1 MCQDLQAM
9 GTHKANGC
17 ETPKT
22 QILKGLNEL
31 TGSEKSKNPNIQLHE
46 SSSKFVKLLTD
57 RSRSS
62 STNCRLLQ
70 IVETGFNTNVVEGN
84 IESADPPL
92 GAGFTGLRG
101 RGGGPLDPAAG
112 TTGVELLMR
121 PASRDDPLRPVWD
134 PSSAAGRVM
143 IGGDIPVLL
152 SLETTTAAA
161 AAALDSSLSAH
172 APRWLMRRD
181 GGRGV
186 STCSRLPE
194 LLLLPLCKSR
204 GTSDCCCFMAF
215 LLEACASGTL
225 QEEGCCCCC
234 WSHGRP
240 TDDSRGGFCI
250 EGCIDKRRS
259 SMDGN
264 TSGMYLFWAAT
275 LIFSWL
281 MRGICKNGGKGFAQW
296 VGSSSQ
302 APNCNNSMYL
312 S

>member
-1 MCQDLQAM
+1 MLRTTHQLEGTMCQDLQAM

-17 ETPKT
+17 KTPKT
-22 QILKGLNEL
+22 HLILKGLKEL
-31 TGSEKSKNPNIQLHE
+31 TGSEKSENPNTQLHE
-46 SSSKFVKLLTD
+46 SSLKFVKLLTE

-92 GAGFTGLRG
+92 GEGFTGLRG

-112 TTGVELLMR
+112 TAGVELLLLMR

-172 APRWLMRRD
+172 APR
-181 GGRGV
+181 
-186 STCSRLPE
+186 
-194 LLLLPLCKSR
+194 
-204 GTSDCCCFMAF
+204 
-215 LLEACASGTL
+215 
-225 QEEGCCCCC
+225 
-234 WSHGRP
+234 
-240 TDDSRGGFCI
+240 
-250 EGCIDKRRS
+250 
-259 SMDGN
+259 
-264 TSGMYLFWAAT
+264 
-275 LIFSWL
+275 
-281 MRGICKNGGKGFAQW
+281 
-296 VGSSSQ
+296 
-302 APNCNNSMYL
+302 
-312 S
+312 

>member
-1 MCQDLQAM
+1 MVDLAGCRTPKKQNEVAIRNYSMLQTTHHLEGTMCQDLQAM

-172 APRWLMRRD
+172 APR
-181 GGRGV
+181 
-186 STCSRLPE
+186 
-194 LLLLPLCKSR
+194 
-204 GTSDCCCFMAF
+204 
-215 LLEACASGTL
+215 
-225 QEEGCCCCC
+225 
-234 WSHGRP
+234 
-240 TDDSRGGFCI
+240 
-250 EGCIDKRRS
+250 
-259 SMDGN
+259 
-264 TSGMYLFWAAT
+264 
-275 LIFSWL
+275 
-281 MRGICKNGGKGFAQW
+281 
-296 VGSSSQ
+296 
-302 APNCNNSMYL
+302 
-312 S
+312 